1 MIQCIFLIFSGLCG
15 ALLANYQKSVG
26 ALLFVS
32 SVFTAVGVAIFGTLS
47 SDTSNFETK
56 AYGFELL
63 LVIGLGLMMPP
74 IFSSSK
80 SNTTIQ
86 ILVSTNT
93 VLSGQPLQKKVTAT
107 LTRLNQ
113 LR

>member
-86 ILVSTNT
+86 IL
-93 VLSGQPLQKKVTAT
+93 
-107 LTRLNQ
+107 